1 MDRVMRR
8 QLYLRPPSTFD
19 SPISKSE
26 NFIFDSHISIQQL
39 IILMTF
45 SDLMR
50 DSPFFHTRLATW
62 ASRNVNI
69 NESLVYEE

>member
-1 MDRVMRR
+1 MISRITYPFDRH
-8 QLYLRPPSTFD
+8 
-19 SPISKSE
+19 ISKSE
-26 NFIFDSHISIQQL
+26 KFIFDTHISIQQF
-39 IILMTF
+39 IILMAF
-45 SDLMR
+45 LDLMR